1 MRSDLTDRI
10 ERPTLLLD
18 EDKARANL
26 KRMAAKAAAAH
37 VRFRPHFKTHQSAQ
51 IGEWFQDEGVT
62 AITVSSLSMAAYF
75 AGHGWKDILVAFPVN
90 LREMNTIRR
99 LSAQVRL
106 GLLVESQESVAALGE
121 QLSSEVDVW
130 IKIDTGLHRA
140 GIDVMDVDAVKVLA
154 SDIQRYPRLH
164 LRGLLTHAG
173 QTYHVHTTHEITDTY
188 AQSWQ
193 SLVALRDKLAQ
204 AGIPHLET
212 SVGDTP
218 GCTLSGNLGTV
229 DEVRPGNFIF
239 YDSIMFDLGVCA
251 VEDIAVAVAC
261 PVVALHPQ
269 RHEAVIYGG
278 AIHFSKEALISN
290 GLATYGYAAF
300 PSEHGWQFTSRENC
314 VISSTQEHGVL
325 RLRPSDFDRLQVGGL
340 VDILPVHSCL
350 TVAALKN
357 YLTLNGEVISTLNSC
372 SD

>member
-1 MRSDLTDRI
+1 M
-10 ERPTLLLD
+10 
-18 EDKARANL
+18 
-26 KRMAAKAAAAH
+26 
-37 VRFRPHFKTHQSAQ
+37 
-51 IGEWFQDEGVT
+51 
-62 AITVSSLSMAAYF
+62 
-75 AGHGWKDILVAFPVN
+75 
-90 LREMNTIRR
+90 
-99 LSAQVRL
+99 
-106 GLLVESQESVAALGE
+106 
-121 QLSSEVDVW
+121 
-130 IKIDTGLHRA
+130 
-140 GIDVMDVDAVKVLA
+140 
-154 SDIQRYPRLH
+154 
-164 LRGLLTHAG
+164 
-173 QTYHVHTTHEITDTY
+173 
-188 AQSWQ
+188 
-193 SLVALRDKLAQ
+193 
-204 AGIPHLET
+204 
-212 SVGDTP
+212 
-218 GCTLSGNLGTV
+218 
-229 DEVRPGNFIF
+229 
-239 YDSIMFDLGVCA
+239 MFDLGVCA

-372 SD
+372 SDYILRDRDRHRYEGQDEDEQRQIADPFAPGIQLGDLVERLCVDASQKDQ